1 MITKPHMEKGFSLI
15 EMLITISIAMVLA
28 ALIAAGTKNSLAAA
42 RKAEAL
48 AHLRQIVSAMHQ
60 YASDNNEYFPLGY
73 YYKQGSGEKTFA
85 SELAPYLGGSINMLN
100 PSANPFVSPTSVLRV
115 KPNTEIVPST
125 YSVHGLLC
133 GDTSLEDRRI
143 KRNRVSRPTKVIL
156 IGEGGQRPSSTYA
169 GATLRFPTE
178 FQTANSTQSLDA
190 KIPVGPDSDTVDGMG
205 WLRYRTQ
212 GGAVVGMVDGHCE
225 LMPKGSVT
233 YANVIADR

>member
-1 MITKPHMEKGFSLI
+1 MTTKPHMKRGFTLI

-28 ALIAAGTKNSLAAA
+28 ALIATGTKSSLAAA
-42 RKAEAL
+42 RKAHAL
-48 AHLRQIVSAMHQ
+48 GSLRQIVSAMHQ

-73 YYKQGSGEKTFA
+73 YYKTGSGEKTFA
-85 SELAPYLGGSINMLN
+85 SELSPYLDKVNVLN
-100 PSANPFVSPTSVLRV
+100 PSASPFVSPTSVLPV
-115 KPNTEIVPST
+115 KPSKDIVPST

-133 GDTSLEDRRI
+133 GDTSLEDKRI
-143 KRNRVSRPTKVIL
+143 KRNRVIRPTQVIL

-178 FQTANSTQSLDA
+178 FQTLNSGQPLTA

-225 LMPKGSVT
+225 LMRKGSVT
-233 YANVIADR
+233 YANIIADR